1 MKYAAVLVV
10 LLVSSGMAQD
20 ITPEMLRQASAKTG
34 MSEQELLG
42 KIDGKKTAIEQ
53 EPGLKTAPAPIVIL
67 PSESVEKVKTVKTAP
82 RSAPKTMPANFF
94 GADFF
99 KGDPGLFN
107 PSSFG
112 PVPGDYLIGP
122 GDQIVVDVWGEVEFR
137 HERIVDRDGSII
149 LPRAGRISS
158 VNLTLDQVSRDII
171 NKLSKSYS
179 GIDPES
185 NNGTTFVS
193 VSLGALRAIRVFV
206 VGEAAMPGA
215 YEMTSLS
222 TIFTAIHSAGGPG
235 KNGSMRD
242 IRLMRGKKQVG
253 SIDLYD
259 YLLTGSRDADEVLRD
274 GDTVFIP
281 GRNQTVEIR
290 GQVRRPMKYELLPK
304 EGARKLIEYAG
315 GFTPTA
321 ETNIIHVNRILLPAE
336 RKPNSPDRVQRD
348 FDLRTK
354 MKFELR
360 DGDLVTV
367 GNTPDKLE
375 NWVSIKGSVKRPGK
389 YEFIEPL
396 TVKQLIEKTG
406 GLWEDALIET
416 ATIDR
421 ISPDGTYQTTSG
433 GENVFLNSQ
442 DILTIYSKWSLQ
454 DRYKVTVGGAVRE
467 PGSFNFREG
476 MTLRDL
482 VLRAGG
488 LSEDADVLHAEVS
501 RLSDDALGSR
511 DLSSEPAKTVELINV
526 ELGKEWLSD
535 GKEFVIHPRDQ
546 IAIRRMPWW
555 QLQRSIIINGEIGYP
570 GTYVLDRPDERLSD
584 LIARAGGLKPNAFAK
599 GARVVRKKDSIGNV
613 ALSLEKALN
622 DPGKEHDIIL
632 ADGDEI
638 IIPSTPNTVKVAGA
652 VSFPTSIVWEKGK
665 SLGDYVSRAG
675 GYIDGADKWKTHV
688 VYPNGMSKQI
698 KHRWFDPDVMPGSVI
713 VVPTQKP
720 DNSDSKIST
729 LKEIASIFASVA
741 TVWLV
746 IDRTQ

>member
-290 GQVRRPMKYELLPK
+290 GQVRRPMKL
-304 EGARKLIEYAG
+304 
-315 GFTPTA
+315 
-321 ETNIIHVNRILLPAE
+321 
-336 RKPNSPDRVQRD
+336 
-348 FDLRTK
+348 
-354 MKFELR
+354 
-360 DGDLVTV
+360 
-367 GNTPDKLE
+367 
-375 NWVSIKGSVKRPGK
+375 
-389 YEFIEPL
+389 
-396 TVKQLIEKTG
+396 
-406 GLWEDALIET
+406 
-416 ATIDR
+416 
-421 ISPDGTYQTTSG
+421 
-433 GENVFLNSQ
+433 
-442 DILTIYSKWSLQ
+442 
-454 DRYKVTVGGAVRE
+454 
-467 PGSFNFREG
+467 
-476 MTLRDL
+476 
-482 VLRAGG
+482 
-488 LSEDADVLHAEVS
+488 
-501 RLSDDALGSR
+501 
-511 DLSSEPAKTVELINV
+511 
-526 ELGKEWLSD
+526 
-535 GKEFVIHPRDQ
+535 
-546 IAIRRMPWW
+546 
-555 QLQRSIIINGEIGYP
+555 
-570 GTYVLDRPDERLSD
+570 
-584 LIARAGGLKPNAFAK
+584 
-599 GARVVRKKDSIGNV
+599 
-613 ALSLEKALN
+613 
-622 DPGKEHDIIL
+622 
-632 ADGDEI
+632 
-638 IIPSTPNTVKVAGA
+638 
-652 VSFPTSIVWEKGK
+652 TSI
-665 SLGDYVSRAG
+665 
-675 GYIDGADKWKTHV
+675 
-688 VYPNGMSKQI
+688 
-698 KHRWFDPDVMPGSVI
+698 
-713 VVPTQKP
+713 
-720 DNSDSKIST
+720 
-729 LKEIASIFASVA
+729 
-741 TVWLV
+741 
-746 IDRTQ
+746 